1 MNKGFDK
8 GDVIRYELISWLLHW
23 YWHCD
28 FSVPDDLLCLTP
40 DCLQPTGPHPVHV
53 WWTHAWNRPGCSS
66 MMSHLVDW
74 LMNKNHLICWFIK
87 LKVDS
92 MVSLLFVEHKILCIL
107 SLIFIL
113 WINCSLKIRKM
124 AKHYICTGYTFA
136 NEFQYCNFY
145 WIDDNWWPWILNK
158 PLRNCDIHT

>member
-1 MNKGFDK
+1 MRGMSLDM
-8 GDVIRYELISWLLHW
+8 SWLAGCCIGICTVISLFQMI
-23 YWHCD
+23 C
-28 FSVPDDLLCLTP
+28 SVSHLTVYNLLVLILSTFDEHTLGTDQDALVWRHILLIDLWIKIISFVDLL
-40 DCLQPTGPHPVHV
+40 
-53 WWTHAWNRPGCSS
+53 
-66 MMSHLVDW
+66 
-74 LMNKNHLICWFIK
+74 K

>member
-40 DCLQPTGPHPVHV
+40 DCLQPTGPDPVHV

-87 LKVDS
+87 IESWFYGFIIICGTQNFVYFVTYIYSVNQLFFKNKKGGKTLYWLHFCQWISVLW
-92 MVSLLFVEHKILCIL
+92 VLL
-107 SLIFIL
+107 
-113 WINCSLKIRKM
+113 
-124 AKHYICTGYTFA
+124 
-136 NEFQYCNFY
+136 
-145 WIDDNWWPWILNK
+145 NWW
-158 PLRNCDIHT
+158 

>member
-1 MNKGFDK
+1 MSLDM
-8 GDVIRYELISWLLHW
+8 SWLAGCCIGIGTVISLFQMI
-23 YWHCD
+23 C
-28 FSVPDDLLCLTP
+28 SVSHLTVYNLLVLILSTFDEHTLGTDQDALVGCHILLIDSWIKIISFVDLL
-40 DCLQPTGPHPVHV
+40 
-53 WWTHAWNRPGCSS
+53 
-66 MMSHLVDW
+66 
-74 LMNKNHLICWFIK
+74 K

-107 SLIFIL
+107 SPIFIL